1 MSQLVP
7 GYSGY
12 IGNDKNKNEDLA
24 YINVKDS
31 DRLLVFLNG
40 AISRSIKHPPVF
52 QRKTWLD
59 YIPHTSVII
68 PDRTV
73 EINDSLELAW
83 YLGVNGSDYLIKVIS
98 YVSSLALE
106 LGIKNSRIT
115 FYGSSGGGYA
125 AILAS
130 TLLVGSN
137 AIVINPQIYLNR
149 YIKRVYDKFLNDTG
163 HDEDYLFLDATK
175 LMLECNYIPPI
186 KYFQNVMDK
195 LHYQHHYIPFV
206 RWYAENAALLNK
218 KGTVS
223 FIESIDDKGHS
234 AIPNVLESL
243 PFIMEENR
251 EQTFTLNRV
260 PEKSLSVYK
269 LTESICLY
277 MEFENISDRVV
288 AYIKNPISPTSERIL
303 SEKGWMKSQKLGL
316 CKYIKPKDSLKFMPC
331 LNFGSVEDTIIVT
344 LITWYCEGTVTANVI
359 HQ

>member
-1 MSQLVP
+1 MFLV
-7 GYSGY
+7 
-12 IGNDKNKNEDLA
+12 L
-24 YINVKDS
+24 
-31 DRLLVFLNG
+31 RLNLN
-40 AISRSIKHPPVF
+40 
-52 QRKTWLD
+52 
-59 YIPHTSVII
+59 
-68 PDRTV
+68 
-73 EINDSLELAW
+73 
-83 YLGVNGSDYLIKVIS
+83 
-98 YVSSLALE
+98 
-106 LGIKNSRIT
+106 KNSRIT

-243 PFIMEENR
+243 PLLWRKI
-251 EQTFTLNRV
+251 
-260 PEKSLSVYK
+260 
-269 LTESICLY
+269 ES
-277 MEFENISDRVV
+277 
-288 AYIKNPISPTSERIL
+288 
-303 SEKGWMKSQKLGL
+303 
-316 CKYIKPKDSLKFMPC
+316 KPS
-331 LNFGSVEDTIIVT
+331 
-344 LITWYCEGTVTANVI
+344 
-359 HQ
+359 H

>member
-106 LGIKNSRIT
+106 LGIKNS
-115 FYGSSGGGYA
+115 
-125 AILAS
+125 
-130 TLLVGSN
+130 
-137 AIVINPQIYLNR
+137 
-149 YIKRVYDKFLNDTG
+149 
-163 HDEDYLFLDATK
+163 
-175 LMLECNYIPPI
+175 
-186 KYFQNVMDK
+186 
-195 LHYQHHYIPFV
+195 
-206 RWYAENAALLNK
+206 
-218 KGTVS
+218 
-223 FIESIDDKGHS
+223 
-234 AIPNVLESL
+234 
-243 PFIMEENR
+243 
-251 EQTFTLNRV
+251 
-260 PEKSLSVYK
+260 
-269 LTESICLY
+269 
-277 MEFENISDRVV
+277 
-288 AYIKNPISPTSERIL
+288 
-303 SEKGWMKSQKLGL
+303 
-316 CKYIKPKDSLKFMPC
+316 
-331 LNFGSVEDTIIVT
+331 
-344 LITWYCEGTVTANVI
+344 
-359 HQ
+359 